1 MPITEVH
8 RVSKYIGKEHPSLT
22 PLGGK
27 IWEKK
32 MQKIHED
39 IREIAE
45 ELLKNFAERK
55 IRSGN
60 IYEADMQQIEAFQA
74 AF

>member
-1 MPITEVH
+1 
-8 RVSKYIGKEHPSLT
+8 
-22 PLGGK
+22 
-27 IWEKK
+27 

-39 IREIAE
+39 IREIAQ

-60 IYEADMQQIEAFQA
+60 TYEADRQKIEAFQA

>member
-1 MPITEVH
+1 
-8 RVSKYIGKEHPSLT
+8 
-22 PLGGK
+22 
-27 IWEKK
+27 

-39 IREIAE
+39 IREIAQ

-55 IRSGN
+55 IRNGN
-60 IYEADMQQIEAFQA
+60 TYQAESRKIEAFQA